1 MRSFYWVCLWKQS
14 ISRHWL
20 RALDPIWDLIWAN
33 PNFEW
38 LSPSN
43 SLVEVF
49 CNSSEVRDWLW
60 ECWRFKCSVFD
71 ARDALRSI
79 FISFIFWG
87 SIWKFS
93 NSAFASSIFQWD
105 LLLCKQADLMLE
117 FKLSFD
123 EKDGA
128 LGLKLD
134 DLRRTLAPIFFNLN
148 SGLWLGLPVP
158 KALDKKGS
166 LNILKCHKTKI
177 LYNAICREVHKK
189 I

>member
-1 MRSFYWVCLWKQS
+1 MLENRIDWERKDFPFVLYSGESFSLMRSFYWVFLRKKS
-14 ISRHWL
+14 ISRHWVN
-20 RALDPIWDLIWAN
+20 ALDPMIWAN

-60 ECWRFKCSVFD
+60 EYWRFKCSVFD

-93 NSAFASSIFQWD
+93 SSAFASSIFQWD
-105 LLLCKQADLMLE
+105 LLLCKHADLMLE
-117 FKLSFD
+117 FKLSF
-123 EKDGA
+123 EDGA

-134 DLRRTLAPIFFNLN
+134 DLRRTLAPIFFN
-148 SGLWLGLPVP
+148 
-158 KALDKKGS
+158 
-166 LNILKCHKTKI
+166 
-177 LYNAICREVHKK
+177 
-189 I
+189 